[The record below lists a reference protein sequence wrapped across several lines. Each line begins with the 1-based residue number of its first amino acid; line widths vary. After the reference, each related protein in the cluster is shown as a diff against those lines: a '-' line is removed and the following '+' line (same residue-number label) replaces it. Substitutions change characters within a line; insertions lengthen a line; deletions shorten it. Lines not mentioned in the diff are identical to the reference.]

1 MDQHSTSSNLDIK
14 NKKDPSTAPTPQNTP
29 INPAPITSSYKP
41 NITTISEDM
50 ETITT
55 PGAAGQSTSALGG
68 AFTSNPAL
76 ISMLQGKLG
85 TLVGQSSGYVESL
98 PPSVQRR
105 INGLKYLQSQ
115 HAELEGKFQEEV
127 LALEKKYLEL
137 YKPLYAKRADVVNGR
152 YEPTEQEVELGAKV
166 DEDEEEE
173 EQEKQQDKKTTEVEE
188 DEEDKQVNG
197 IPEFWLTLLKNHP
210 QIGETI
216 TDQDEEVLRQLV
228 DIRMSYM
235 EKPGFKLEFEFA
247 DNDYFTDKILTK
259 TYYYQEHA
267 QGGDFVYDHAEGA
280 KINWKEGKDLTVTVE
295 TKKQRHKGTNKTRVV
310 KRTVPAETFFNFFSP
325 PVFPGEDEE
334 LDEEEA
340 EGLDAKLEAD
350 YEMGEEFKD
359 KIIPHAVDYFTGKA
373 LEYEDFEGDDD
384 FEDDFYDDDDDDE
397 EDDDE
402 DDDDDDDDDAAP
414 ANKGENAPECK
425 QS

>member
-1 MDQHSTSSNLDIK
+1 
-14 NKKDPSTAPTPQNTP
+14 
-29 INPAPITSSYKP
+29 
-41 NITTISEDM
+41 
-50 ETITT
+50 
-55 PGAAGQSTSALGG
+55 
-68 AFTSNPAL
+68 
-76 ISMLQGKLG
+76 MLQGKLG

-295 TKKQRHKGTNKTRVV
+295 TKKQRHKGMYYTCPSGINEANHSIRYQQDSCCEAYCTCRDFLQLFQSSRV
-310 KRTVPAETFFNFFSP
+310 PW
-325 PVFPGEDEE
+325 
-334 LDEEEA
+334 
-340 EGLDAKLEAD
+340 
-350 YEMGEEFKD
+350 
-359 KIIPHAVDYFTGKA
+359 
-373 LEYEDFEGDDD
+373 
-384 FEDDFYDDDDDDE
+384 
-397 EDDDE
+397 
-402 DDDDDDDDDAAP
+402 
-414 ANKGENAPECK
+414 
-425 QS
+425 